1 MAFDFFKNP
10 DRSESHP
17 ADETAK
23 ANPVVE
29 PDSIAIPRPK
39 RGAGLLLGVGLGM
52 AISIGGMTLLRPKD
66 SPVPAPVQRTT
77 ATGQSVSV
85 ETVKLMSIAQT
96 FPAQGS
102 VEARDWVSVLPK
114 ASGIQIKEIRVREGQ
129 RVEAG
134 ETIAV
139 LDNSVQEDRLNQA
152 IAQASSAQAQQ
163 ASSETQIQTAR
174 AQQQS
179 AQAQLDSARAA
190 VEQKRAKLAQQQAT
204 QAEADS
210 NLQRYEDL
218 ANQGVISRQ
227 DLESR
232 RTTAI
237 TAREG
242 VRVAQ
247 TDISSAQADVG
258 RAQAEVS
265 KAQAGLNQ
273 AQAAVN
279 QQKAEVQNAIARV
292 QELKTQRDQATT
304 IQAPASGIVAK
315 KNVNVGDLTGTTPL
329 FLIEQNGALEL
340 QAKVPE
346 TLLTKVRTGATAQ
359 ITSDAD
365 RRIQLNGRV
374 REINPVVDDKT
385 RQATVK
391 IDLPASELLKPG
403 MFLKSAIAFE
413 TSEVLTIPTEA
424 VLSQSDGQKVVY
436 VLDNEVVRA
445 RTVQVGDPT
454 DGRLAVK
461 DGLKAG
467 EQVVTAG
474 AGFLKDG
481 DRVTVVK

>member
-1 MAFDFFKNP
+1 MAFDFFKDPNRP
-10 DRSESHP
+10 ESQP
-17 ADETAK
+17 TDAKET
-23 ANPVVE
+23 PEIE
-29 PDSIAIPRPK
+29 PGSIAVPRPE
-39 RGAGLLLGVGLGM
+39 RGGGVLIGVGLGM
-52 AISIGGMTLLRPKD
+52 AIAVGGMTLLRPKEA
-66 SPVPAPVQRTT
+66 PIPAPVQVTT

-85 ETVKLMSIAQT
+85 EPVKLMSIAQT

-114 ASGIQIKEIRVREGQ
+114 AAGIQIKEIRVKEGQ

-134 ETIAV
+134 DTIAV

-163 ASSETQIQTAR
+163 ASSETQIETAR

-179 AQAQLDSARAA
+179 AQAQLDSAKAA

-204 QAEADS
+204 LAEADS
-210 NLQRYEDL
+210 NLQRYENL

-232 RTTAI
+232 RTTAV

-242 VRVAQ
+242 IRVAQ

-265 KAQAGLNQ
+265 KAQAGQNQ

-315 KNVNVGDLTGTTPL
+315 KNVSVGDLTGTTPL

-346 TLLTKVRTGATAQ
+346 TLLTKVRTGAIAH

-365 RRIQLNGRV
+365 RRIKLEGRV

-391 IDLPASELLKPG
+391 IDLPASEYLKPG
-403 MFLKSAIAFE
+403 MFLKSAIAFD
-413 TSEVLTIPTEA
+413 TTQTLTIPTEA
-424 VLSQSDGQKVVY
+424 VLSQSDGQKIVY
-436 VLDNEVVRA
+436 VLAEDVVRA
-445 RTVQVGDPT
+445 KTVQVGDPT
-454 DGRLAVK
+454 DGRLSVK

>member
-1 MAFDFFKNP
+1 MAFDFLKDP
-10 DRSESHP
+10 DRPELQPEDAS
-17 ADETAK
+17 AK
-23 ANPVVE
+23 ANPVAE
-29 PDSIAIPRPK
+29 HNRIAVPRPK
-39 RGAGLLLGVGLGM
+39 QGVGVLLGVGLGM
-52 AISIGGMTLLRPKD
+52 AIAVGGMTLLRPKE
-66 SPVPAPVQRTT
+66 STVPAPVQRTT

-85 ETVKLMSIAQT
+85 EAVKLMSIAQT

-102 VEARDWVSVLPK
+102 VEARDWVSVLPRT
-114 ASGIQIKEIRVREGQ
+114 AGVQIKEIRVKEGQ

-152 IAQASSAQAQQ
+152 IAQSASAQAQLS
-163 ASSETQIQTAR
+163 SSETQIETAR

-179 AQAQLDSARAA
+179 AQAQLDSAKAA
-190 VEQKRAKLAQQQAT
+190 VEQKRAKLAQAQAT
-204 QAEADS
+204 QSEADS
-210 NLQRYEDL
+210 NLRRYEDL

-227 DLESR
+227 DLDTR
-232 RTTAI
+232 RTTAT

-247 TDISSAQADVG
+247 TDINSAQADVG
-258 RAQAEVS
+258 RAQAEVG
-265 KAQAGLNQ
+265 KAQAGGNQ

-279 QQKAEVQNAIARV
+279 QQRAEVQNAIARV

-304 IQAPASGIVAK
+304 IQAPAAGIVAK
-315 KNVNVGDLTGTTPL
+315 KNVNVGDLTGTTAL
-329 FLIEQNGALEL
+329 FLIEQNGVLEL

-365 RRIQLNGRV
+365 RRIKLDGRV
-374 REINPVVDDKT
+374 REVNPVVDDKT

-391 IDLPASELLKPG
+391 IDLPASEFLKPG
-403 MFLKSAIAFE
+403 MFLKAAIAFE
-413 TSEVLTIPTEA
+413 TSQALTIPTEA
-424 VLSQSDGQKVVY
+424 VLSQSDGQKIVY
-436 VLDNEVVRA
+436 VLNNDVVNA